1 MSFLKN
7 IMQSTY
13 TSYDTIEN
21 VTGESFSTILQYY
34 AKALM
39 LSSDSTITSSKISM
53 NKTFSTSYGSYTYNF
68 EPVNMFNTSSYSAFN
83 YLSSAVEGSG
93 TSFRKLK
100 GSTGATGNWTFTI
113 PSNNMPFQIIVKNA
127 DGTFDSATS
136 STLNSAIVKN

>member
-1 MSFLKN
+1 MLELNYVSCKK
-7 IMQSTY
+7 
-13 TSYDTIEN
+13 
-21 VTGESFSTILQYY
+21 
-34 AKALM
+34 AKIIV
-39 LSSDSTITSSKISM
+39 LS
-53 NKTFSTSYGSYTYNF
+53 
-68 EPVNMFNTSSYSAFN
+68 FN

-127 DGTFDSATS
+127 DGTFDSATT

>member
-53 NKTFSTSYGSYTYNF
+53 NKTFSTSYGSYSYNF
-68 EPVNMFNTSSYSAFN
+68 EPINIFSGYSSFN